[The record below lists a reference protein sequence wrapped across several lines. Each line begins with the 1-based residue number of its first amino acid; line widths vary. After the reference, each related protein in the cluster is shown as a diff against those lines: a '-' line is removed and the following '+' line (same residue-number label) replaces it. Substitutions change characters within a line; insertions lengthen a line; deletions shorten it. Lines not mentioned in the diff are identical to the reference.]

1 MSGMTNEK
9 SVDPKVRL
17 MGQILVTA
25 ILWAVTF
32 VATKSDWL
40 AHPGSLTL
48 RIALVVIGVGGFLP
62 VMAVYVRSIR
72 AQDEFSQ
79 RIHLVALSAAF
90 ALTAVVSY
98 ASDLL
103 HQAGFISQVPATG
116 LWALMIGIWF
126 VTMLAT
132 ERYYR

>member
-1 MSGMTNEK
+1 MTSKLN
-9 SVDPKVRL
+9 SDPKLRL
-17 MGQILVTA
+17 RGLIAVTA
-25 ILWAVTF
+25 TLWALTF

-40 AHPGSLTL
+40 AHPDSLPL

-62 VMAVYVRSIR
+62 VMAVYVKTIR
-72 AQDEFSQ
+72 AQDEFTQ

-98 ASDLL
+98 TSDLL
-103 HQAGFISQVPATG
+103 HQAGFIPEIPATG
-116 LWALMIGIWF
+116 LWALMVAIWF
-126 VTMLAT
+126 VAMIAT